1 MGPLATEIID
11 VDTIYSNLKDL
22 FSEGEFEDEILRVQR
37 EFSELIDRD
46 TAALFIA
53 VEAGRIQPEE
63 VSLRDLADSE
73 QVTISG
79 RITRID
85 RIRTFTRKDGTSG
98 RVQSLFVSNGSQE
111 VRVSFWEN
119 RDIEHLQEGQVKE
132 GMTIK
137 VVNGRVKINQ
147 YGTTVNVGNYTNVTY
162 STQHPE

>member
-1 MGPLATEIID
+1 MGSLANEIID
-11 VDTIYSNLKDL
+11 VDTIYSNLNDL
-22 FSEGEFEDEILRVQR
+22 FSEEEFEGEITRVQQ

-73 QVTISG
+73 HVTVSG
-79 RITRID
+79 KITRID
-85 RIRTFTRKDGTSG
+85 RMRTFTRKDGTSG
-98 RVQSLFVSNGSQE
+98 RVQSLFVSNGSRE

-119 RDIEHLQEGQVKE
+119 RDIERFQVGE
-132 GMTIK
+132 VRIGMTIK

-147 YGTTVNVGNYTNVTY
+147 YGTTVNVGNYSKVTY
-162 STQHPE
+162 ST